1 MKTFKKVVALI
12 LTVVL
17 LALTM
22 TMPVSAAS
30 KVDPSEGPLQQL
42 EAYFY
47 MLVDKLVMAL
57 GKAINRFVPGLDWGK
72 TWQNYDDYTT
82 HEGFYS
88 GESTFDTEVDPS
100 AKWSM
105 GYSYGSLLEG
115 LDILNGKY
123 FMAGALQ
130 VTNGQVPT
138 GILDDQGVNVYAI
151 SDGDGIVVQAVIDGY
166 GIARGDVLEIRNR
179 LSALAKEKNII
190 SINVSVLHQHSAI
203 DTLGMGVALLP
214 ALFWNPGM
222 SVTNADKSQFKTGK
236 TQSFMDNLY
245 KVVAETVTEAVNDME
260 EGTLY
265 YGSAD
270 VSDLMYD
277 KRKPIVFDGE
287 IHRFRFDPD
296 NASSDEIWVCEA
308 GIHCTGYSSDDT
320 EISADFPYYF
330 KEYIKET
337 TGADVVYVQGAE
349 LAITTEKDNIKA
361 EGSDKQARVKAYGIE
376 LAKRTI
382 DISNE
387 TELQPVL
394 NIKLQE
400 VTLTADNPIHILAV
414 REAIVDSVVTKDGLD
429 FNVMTEIGY
438 MELGNEVGIV
448 LVPGEIAPEILWGGV
463 VSKELSWTKGSWD
476 YAPLKDTAKV
486 EKLICFGLNNDQIG
500 YILPD
505 NDYRSMFT
513 ENEEINACSTKAGSV
528 ITGAFESLFASVK

>member
-17 LALTM
+17 LALTIA
-22 TMPVSAAS
+22 MPVSAAS
-30 KVDPSEGPLQQL
+30 KVDPSEGPMQQL

-47 MLVDKLVMAL
+47 MFVDKLVMAL

-72 TWQNYDDYTT
+72 TWQNYDDYSTP
-82 HEGFYS
+82 EGFYS

-463 VSKELSWTKGSWD
+463 VSKELSWTKESWD

>member
-1 MKTFKKVVALI
+1 MKTFKKGVALI

-17 LALTM
+17 LALTIA
-22 TMPVSAAS
+22 MPVSAAS
-30 KVDPSEGPLQQL
+30 KVDPSEGPMQQL

-47 MLVDKLVMAL
+47 MFVDKLVMAL

-82 HEGFYS
+82 PEGFYS

-438 MELGNEVGIV
+438 MELGNKVGIV

-463 VSKELSWTKGSWD
+463 VSKELSWTKDSWD